1 MHYILFGVMIIFV
14 VEVLLLIHVGNDLEA
29 EWMELND
36 NVQTPRFRERTEKE
50 LKKIRHPKWY
60 EW

>member
-1 MHYILFGVMIIFV
+1 M